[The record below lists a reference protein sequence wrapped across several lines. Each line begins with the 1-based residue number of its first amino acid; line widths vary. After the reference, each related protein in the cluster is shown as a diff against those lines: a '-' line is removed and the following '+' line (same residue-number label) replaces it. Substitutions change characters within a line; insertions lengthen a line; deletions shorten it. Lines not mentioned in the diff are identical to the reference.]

1 MPIDYLTSHLDEI
14 KQFLLNSNVLALGFT
29 FIMKLNYKVIQ
40 PGLSVRETT
49 TQINQISTSMVNDII
64 SPIINKIIN
73 PKSETGKSLKDL
85 VLNIFGIEIKL
96 GKFLEVI
103 LQFILII
110 TILYIFYKQA
120 GILDYIKKK

>member
-14 KQFLLNSNVLALGFT
+14 KEFLLNSNVLALGFT
-29 FIMKLNYKVIQ
+29 FIM
-40 PGLSVRETT
+40 T

-120 GILDYIKKK
+120 GLLDYIKKK

>member
-1 MPIDYLTSHLDEI
+1 MSLDYFSSHINEI
-14 KQFLLNSNVLALGFT
+14 KEFLINNNVLALGFT
-29 FIMKLNYKVIQ
+29 FIM
-40 PGLSVRETT
+40 T

-73 PKSETGKSLKDL
+73 PKSHNGKSLKDL
-85 VLNIFGIEIKL
+85 VLRIFGIEIKL

-110 TILYIFYKQA
+110 IIIYVFYKQT
-120 GILDYIKKK
+120 GLLEYVKKK